1 MNVGLIV
8 DLSLLTIL
16 ITIAFFVARCG
27 LWQAA
32 LVFLDLLL
40 AASLAT
46 AWYEPVADYLQKYLA
61 PYTYFLDITAIWVLF
76 MVPLLVLMT
85 ATQQVG
91 KQVVRF
97 PKYVDLAGSI
107 LIGLMTAWTVIEFAG
122 FSLHV
127 APVRNEAVPLPP
139 AKSMFFGFGPD
150 SRWLWWV
157 RGGSRNGPFAVP
169 DHPFD
174 SDGDFFARHAK
185 RREGIAEQPSLILPE

>member
-8 DLSLLTIL
+8 DLSLLVIL
-16 ITIAFFVARCG
+16 ITIAVFVARCG

-32 LVFLDLLL
+32 LVFLDVLL

-46 AWYEPVADYLQKYLA
+46 AWYEPVATFLQQYLA
-61 PYTYFLDITAIWVLF
+61 PYTYFLDIVAIWVLF
-76 MVPLLVLMT
+76 TVPLLVLMT

-91 KQVVRF
+91 KRAVHF
-97 PKYVDLAGSI
+97 PKWVDLAGSI
-107 LIGLMTAWTVIEFAG
+107 LLGLMTAWTVTEFAG

-157 RGGSRNGPFAVP
+157 RGGSRNGPFAVT
-169 DHPFD
+169 DQPFD
-174 SDGDFFARHAK
+174 PEGDFFARHAK
-185 RREGIAEQPSLILPE
+185 RREEIAEQPSLILPQ